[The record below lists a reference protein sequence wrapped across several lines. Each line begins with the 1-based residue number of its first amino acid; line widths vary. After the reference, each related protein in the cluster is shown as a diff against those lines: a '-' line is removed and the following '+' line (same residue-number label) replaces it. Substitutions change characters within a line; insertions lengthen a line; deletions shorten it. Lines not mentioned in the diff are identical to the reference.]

1 MGGDIISPKR
11 DHGAKEKNSISTPVT
26 RKILL
31 RYSLILQALSQIV
44 FLIGGISFYSSCS
57 FLSLFFFGLIV
68 SVRKET
74 VR

>member
-44 FLIGGISFYSSCS
+44 FLNWRNFFLFILQLSVSF
-57 FLSLFFFGLIV
+57 FSLV
-68 SVRKET
+68 
-74 VR
+74 